1 MFHLLLTFWGPI
13 MDGDINRTF
22 TACPKRPN
30 CLPAPRW
37 SVTSHIYIYIA
48 LHLRHIAFT
57 YSYIYITLHFHHS
70 NSILYRVHL
79 HLHLQVSHLKLFSFA
94 RALLHYLLYNVR
106 CCWHLLLHF
115 IILTFYCIALCFVLV
130 VSGAPLSV
138 IYGSPS
144 PLGL

>member
-1 MFHLLLTFWGPI
+1 

-37 SVTSHIYIYIA
+37 SVTSHIRIYIA

-57 YSYIYITLHFHHS
+57 YIYIYITLHFHHS

-79 HLHLQVSHLKLFSFA
+79 HLGTPFPSKTDEFSEKFQKGGGSFSIQKFILQNLDL
-94 RALLHYLLYNVR
+94 
-106 CCWHLLLHF
+106 
-115 IILTFYCIALCFVLV
+115 
-130 VSGAPLSV
+130 
-138 IYGSPS
+138 
-144 PLGL
+144 